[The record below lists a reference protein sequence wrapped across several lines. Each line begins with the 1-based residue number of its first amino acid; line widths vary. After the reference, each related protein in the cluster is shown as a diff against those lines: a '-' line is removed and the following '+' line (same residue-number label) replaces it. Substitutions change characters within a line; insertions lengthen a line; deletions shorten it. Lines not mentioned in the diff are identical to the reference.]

1 MHINFDYLFNK
12 GDSDFKDNN
21 PQLNS
26 ISFTIQDIRI
36 DAPDRFDRLQDAI
49 LFPLKNQT
57 IGLSEK
63 IIDKIMVNI
72 KTERIVKDN
81 FGAKAVKLHSEK
93 TYKLIDIQN
102 DKNLL
107 KELFEEMN

>member
-1 MHINFDYLFNK
+1 MLINFDYLFNK
-12 GDSDFKDNN
+12 DDVDFNDSD

-26 ISFTIQDIRI
+26 ISFTVQDIRT
-36 DAPDRFDRLQDAI
+36 DAPDRFDLLRNAV

-57 IGLSEK
+57 VGLSEK

-72 KTERIVKDN
+72 KVERIVKDKILN
-81 FGAKAVKLHSEK
+81 QEVKLYFDK

-102 DKNLL
+102 DKYLL
-107 KELFEEMN
+107 KELFE